1 MTIISIV
8 GVKMTHKF
16 PINIMVWIGISEY
29 GATQPYF
36 LPPSKFKLPYI

>member
-1 MTIISIV
+1 MIIISIV
-8 GVKMTHKF
+8 GVKMNHKF

-36 LPPSKFKLPYI
+36 LPPSKFIFPNI